1 MVKTPFGS
9 GMSDSEKVPQNAGR
23 SLEESVV
30 SGLVVVASQ
39 GKSSGLNIQNSLT
52 SGRNNTDQNHHH
64 QELHQHQEDKT
75 QELNPALSA
84 LSSIKK
90 LPYQLFHSLS
100 AQKIWCQSS
109 RRIPSYMS
117 QAMKSEYFSNGGSC
131 YNQQTITVNPNC
143 RFGTI
148 VIPPDCKMSSQDT
161 SPNSQ
166 ETFNFLWESLEQ
178 VTANEYTQIH
188 ERGVGY
194 EYHEAEPDQTTL
206 EINSY
211 RIGQP
216 DPYVRSESY
225 DLLNP
230 IISQIP
236 APLAIADNQNN
247 SLVNHCPY
255 EEMPVSSTPYSPHDH
270 VQSPQP
276 SVPSNIKYP
285 GEYQFE
291 ISFAQPSKE
300 TKSTTWTYSEKLD
313 KLYVRMATT
322 CPVRFK
328 TARPPPSGCQIR
340 AMPIYMKPEHVQEVV
355 KRCPNHAT
363 AKEHNE
369 KHPAPLHIVRCEHK
383 LAKYHEDKYNGRQ
396 SVLIPHEMPQ
406 AGSEWVVNLYQFM
419 CLGSCV
425 GGPNRRPIQLV
436 FTLEKDNQV
445 LGRRAVEVRICAC
458 PGRDRKADE
467 KASLVSKPP
476 SPKKNGYPQRSLVVT
491 NDITKITP
499 KKRKIDDECFTL
511 KVRGRENY
519 EILCKLRDTM
529 ELAARIPEAERL
541 LYKQERQALP
551 GRLTS
556 IPSSSSNN
564 SQDGSRSSSTNFS
577 ASDNSQVNSSQN
589 NSQIVNGQQVP
600 HDEETPVTKCEPTEN
615 TIAQWLTKLGLQAYI
630 DNFQQKGLHNMFQLD
645 EFTLEDLQSMR
656 IGTGHRNKIWKSLLD
671 YRQLLS
677 SGTESQALQHAASNA
692 STLSVGSQNSY
703 CPGYYEVTRYSFKHT
718 ISYL

>member
-1 MVKTPFGS
+1 MDPYTSRLSVRYLTAEPNPFG
-9 GMSDSEKVPQNAGR
+9 
-23 SLEESVV
+23 
-30 SGLVVVASQ
+30 
-39 GKSSGLNIQNSLT
+39 
-52 SGRNNTDQNHHH
+52 
-64 QELHQHQEDKT
+64 
-75 QELNPALSA
+75 
-84 LSSIKK
+84 
-90 LPYQLFHSLS
+90 
-100 AQKIWCQSS
+100 
-109 RRIPSYMS
+109 
-117 QAMKSEYFSNGGSC
+117 
-131 YNQQTITVNPNC
+131 TV
-143 RFGTI
+143 

-564 SQDGSRSSSTNFS
+564 SQDGSRSSTTFSTS
-577 ASDNSQVNSSQN
+577 ENSQVNSSQN

-692 STLSVGSQNSY
+692 STLSVLLPVTPSFGFCCLPPLHSGFIDKYPAHSGSIASHSLIRFLLPTTPSFRFY
-703 CPGYYEVTRYSFKHT
+703 CQSLSHSVSVAYHPLIQVLLTSIPLIQVLLPVTPSFGFCCLPPPHSGFIDKYPAHSGSIASHSLIRVLLPVTPSFGFYYQALPHSFLLPITPSFKF
-718 ISYL
+718 

>member
-1 MVKTPFGS
+1 MDPYTSRLSVRYLAA
-9 GMSDSEKVPQNAGR
+9 EQNAFGT
-23 SLEESVV
+23 VV
-30 SGLVVVASQ
+30 
-39 GKSSGLNIQNSLT
+39 
-52 SGRNNTDQNHHH
+52 
-64 QELHQHQEDKT
+64 
-75 QELNPALSA
+75 
-84 LSSIKK
+84 
-90 LPYQLFHSLS
+90 
-100 AQKIWCQSS
+100 
-109 RRIPSYMS
+109 IPS
-117 QAMKSEYFSNGGSC
+117 
-131 YNQQTITVNPNC
+131 
-143 RFGTI
+143 
-148 VIPPDCKMSSQDT
+148 DCKMSSQCA
-161 SPNSQ
+161 SPNSN
-166 ETFNFLWESLEQ
+166 ETFNFLWESLES
-178 VTANEYTQIH
+178 TTTNEYTQIQ
-188 ERGVGY
+188 ERGISY
-194 EYHEAEPDQTTL
+194 EYHDSASEHDQTTL

-211 RIGQP
+211 RIGQL
-216 DPYVRSESY
+216 DPYGKSESY

-230 IISQIP
+230 IINQIP
-236 APLAIADNQNN
+236 APLPITDNQNN
-247 SLVNHCPY
+247 PLVNHCPY
-255 EEMPVSSTPYSPHDH
+255 EDMPVSSTYLPHDH

-285 GEYQFE
+285 GDYQFE
-291 ISFAQPSKE
+291 ISFSQPSKE

-328 TARPPPSGCQIR
+328 TAHSPPSGCQIR

-383 LAKYHEDKYNGRQ
+383 LAKYNEDKYNGRQ

-467 KASLVSKPP
+467 KASLLSKPL
-476 SPKKNGYPQRSLVVT
+476 SPKKNGYPPRSVVVT
-491 NDITKITP
+491 NEITKIAP
-499 KKRKIDDECFTL
+499 KRRKIDEESFTIV
-511 KVRGRENY
+511 VRGRENY
-519 EILCKLRDTM
+519 ETLCKLRDMM
-529 ELAARIPEAERL
+529 ELTSRIPESERI
-541 LYKQERQALP
+541 LYRQERQAMLGHLP
-551 GRLTS
+551 ST
-556 IPSSSSNN
+556 SSNG
-564 SQDGSRSSSTNFS
+564 SQDGSRSSSTS
-577 ASDNSQVNSSQN
+577 YSTSDKSQVNSSQN
-589 NSQIVNGQQVP
+589 NSQRLVNGQQVT
-600 HDEETPVTKCEPTEN
+600 HEEETQVPKCEPNEN

-671 YRQLLS
+671 YRRVLS
-677 SGTESQALQHAASNA
+677 TGTETQALQHAASNA